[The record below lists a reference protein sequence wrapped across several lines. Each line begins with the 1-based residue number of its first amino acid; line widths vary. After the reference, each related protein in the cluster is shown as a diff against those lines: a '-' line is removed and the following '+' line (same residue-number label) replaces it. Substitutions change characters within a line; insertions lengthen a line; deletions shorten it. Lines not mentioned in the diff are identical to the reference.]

1 MIYLP
6 QVGCFSIL
14 SGSLLCCCLYCP
26 MLATCMRNQQL
37 TNTQLRVIS
46 TTLQASWKKHA
57 DILQHTLWHISWH
70 IFGQFRCL
78 HLDKI
83 LTEQLWQFCWY
94 LYLNLNCN
102 KFADTLMVQYL
113 TIRDILSFSDRSIFC
128 DSYSDD
134 IYIYII
140 YIYICSKKKNK
151 SEMYSDMC
159 YSANPADGRGT
170 STHCLRQHHPSRE
183 SPKLYLVIWCFPWGA
198 EWTGYVSEWVVA
210 LEEKALENA
219 WRWSTY
225 IYSHGIFVNIYLHC
239 NCHDWCPGFL

>member
-102 KFADTLMVQYL
+102 KFADTLMLQYL

-134 IYIYII
+134 IYII
-140 YIYICSKKKNK
+140 YIYICSKKRTNLRCILTCATVPTPQT
-151 SEMYSDMC
+151 EEELAPIVSDSIIHHVNPRSFTWWFDVFHEVPSGRAT
-159 YSANPADGRGT
+159 SASGSWPWKKKHWKMLEDDLPI
-170 STHCLRQHHPSRE
+170 STVMVFLWTFICIVTVMIGV
-183 SPKLYLVIWCFPWGA
+183 LV
-198 EWTGYVSEWVVA
+198 
-210 LEEKALENA
+210 
-219 WRWSTY
+219 
-225 IYSHGIFVNIYLHC
+225 
-239 NCHDWCPGFL
+239 FL